1 MSTRIVQTLIGT
13 YEFYPDLFASL
24 NLPTGFD
31 KSAFIDALL
40 LDQGEKSVLY
50 SNPVYMAYSI
60 GKWGAKWYHEFE
72 RIKEAIE
79 EEYNPLHNFDRHEEY
94 NDASNT
100 NSLGTASDT
109 LQHTRTSDEVTTL
122 QHNRVSDDVTTHDV
136 SAFNSTGYQSDDRT
150 TQSGGNYTDG
160 TTQSGG
166 NYTDG
171 RSGNV
176 TGQETVNTAHIGHL
190 YGNIGVTKS
199 QDMLR
204 DEIEVRMRTN
214 LYGIM
219 ARMFAEELLIN
230 IY

>member
-1 MSTRIVQTLIGT
+1 MSTRIIQTLIGT

-79 EEYNPLHNFDRHEEY
+79 EDYNPLHNFDRHEEY
-94 NDASNT
+94 NDASST
-100 NSLGTASDT
+100 NSLGTSSDT
-109 LQHTRTSDEVTTL
+109 VQHTRTT
-122 QHNRVSDDVTTHDV
+122 NDVTTHEV
-136 SAFNSTGYQSDDRT
+136 SAFNSTGYQADDQT
-150 TQSGGNYTDG
+150 TE
-160 TTQSGG
+160 SGG

-176 TGQETVNTAHIGHL
+176 TGQESVNSAHIGHL